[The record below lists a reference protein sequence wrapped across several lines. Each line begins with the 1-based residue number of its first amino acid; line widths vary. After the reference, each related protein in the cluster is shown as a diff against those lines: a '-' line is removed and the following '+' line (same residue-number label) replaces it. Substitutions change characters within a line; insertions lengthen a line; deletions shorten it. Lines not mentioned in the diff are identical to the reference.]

1 MKIDD
6 DVPFDIQ
13 DRTFRFAIL
22 VARLC
27 QSLCGAQDVRRILG
41 RQLLQAATSIG
52 ANMEEADAGQTKPD
66 FIARVAI
73 ARKEA
78 KETLYWLR
86 LIAATDPAGK
96 TAVPPLLEEARQITS
111 IVTAIRR
118 KAEAS
123 ANRGNPNV

>member
-6 DVPFDIQ
+6 DIPFDIR

-22 VARLC
+22 VTRLC
-27 QSLCGAQDVRRILG
+27 QSLCGSQDVRRILG

-52 ANMEEADAGQTKPD
+52 ANMEEADAGQSKPD
-66 FIARVAI
+66 FISKVSI
-73 ARKEA
+73 ARKES

-96 TAVPPLLEEARQITS
+96 AAVPPLLEEAKQITA
-111 IVTAIRR
+111 IVTAIKRN
-118 KAEAS
+118 AEANAS
-123 ANRGNPNV
+123 RGV